1 MVDMTTTAVTTT
13 PTATA
18 SCNPLSR
25 TWDWF
30 SDLTGLSVLAYP
42 LLAYAHGLG
51 SEAVPAHRH
60 ACASVVGAHR
70 QDGEE
75 FGRAKT

>member
-1 MVDMTTTAVTTT
+1 MVDMTTTAVTKT

-18 SCNPLSR
+18 SGNRLSR
-25 TWDWF
+25 TWVWF

-42 LLAYAHGLG
+42 LPAYANRLG

-60 ACASVVGAHR
+60 ACAGGVGGPQASR
-70 QDGEE
+70 G
-75 FGRAKT
+75 GVRPC